1 MNMNDVIGRI
11 SNYLLDII
19 SYDIISNN
27 ITDAIDMVND
37 SKFNMAVND
46 TNNKITANI
55 ITVKFTDVNIGI
67 SVGKVSNFTFDIS
80 MIYLLTDNTI
90 SNISI
95 SIENIKSIDTYD
107 IYVNDIISS
116 LLSSTFSNIF
126 QLYTNG
132 IVDVDN
138 NNKAVELVDDI
149 EIDIKL
155 NNSESK
161 TISIMAMFLNIG
173 PIKYN
178 VSLSDDAILTISTIS
193 SSLGDAIKEFIGNN
207 NKLIDDISELEKY
220 YDIDVT
226 EFDKIFVTNNDDSM
240 IRKIAISTIHR
251 SGQSSIVDILTALD
265 GYGVVLNN
273 IDFIIK
279 LEV

>member
-138 NNKAVELVDDI
+138 NNKAIELVDDI